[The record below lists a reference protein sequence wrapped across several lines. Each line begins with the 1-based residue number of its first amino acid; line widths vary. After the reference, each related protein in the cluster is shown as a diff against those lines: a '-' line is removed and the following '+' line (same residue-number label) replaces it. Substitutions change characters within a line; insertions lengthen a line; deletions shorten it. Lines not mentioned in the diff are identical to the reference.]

1 MVKNIILSFNA
12 HLYYNKAW
20 LERMDSMPDFI
31 VTPFAFEDLAKVK
44 AHGADSVLIGTPF
57 FSARCVYALS
67 LIHICLVKQRI
78 LFFFIGCLKK
88 SLIVIKDFILSLSKL
103 R

>member
-44 AHGADSVLIGTPF
+44 AHGADKNVNGFP
-57 FSARCVYALS
+57 YA
-67 LIHICLVKQRI
+67 CMWP
-78 LFFFIGCLKK
+78 
-88 SLIVIKDFILSLSKL
+88 
-103 R
+103 

>member
-31 VTPFAFEDLAKVK
+31 VTPFAFEDLAK
-44 AHGADSVLIGTPF
+44 
-57 FSARCVYALS
+57 
-67 LIHICLVKQRI
+67 
-78 LFFFIGCLKK
+78 LKRMAQ
-88 SLIVIKDFILSLSKL
+88 IVF
-103 R
+103 

>member
-31 VTPFAFEDLAKVK
+31 VTPFTFEDLAKVK

-57 FSARCVYALS
+57 FLFAAYMLLQWRNY
-67 LIHICLVKQRI
+67 KQ
-78 LFFFIGCLKK
+78 
-88 SLIVIKDFILSLSKL
+88 
-103 R
+103 